1 MTHRFSKK
9 QLRETA
15 RQEKRDA
22 KERAKAAKRVRPRAT
37 VHLTPTPKEAA

>member
-22 KERAKAAKRVRPRAT
+22 KERAKAAKLCKAKGNGSPDTNR
-37 VHLTPTPKEAA
+37 